1 MMKKN
6 FQPVCLNCVMDP
18 EDNMCKGCARFKA
31 AQLDREAAELRSFL
45 AKFRQSLRGQV
56 TGQ

>member
-6 FQPVCLNCVMDP
+6 YQPTCLHCVMDP
-18 EDNMCKGCARFKA
+18 EDNMCQGCSRFKA
-31 AQLDREAAELRSFL
+31 AQLDKEALELREFL
-45 AKFRQSLRGQV
+45 AKFRQSLRGEV

>member
-1 MMKKN
+1 
-6 FQPVCLNCVMDP
+6 MDP

-31 AQLDREAAELRSFL
+31 AQLDKEALELREFL
-45 AKFRQSLRGQV
+45 QKFRQSLRGEV